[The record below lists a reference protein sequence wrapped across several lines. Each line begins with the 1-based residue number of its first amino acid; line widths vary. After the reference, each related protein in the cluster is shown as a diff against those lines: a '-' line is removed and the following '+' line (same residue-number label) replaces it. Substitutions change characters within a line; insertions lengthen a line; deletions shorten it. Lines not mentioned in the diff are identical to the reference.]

1 MKMIVDRLDGI
12 SITFR
17 LCLRVCWIK
26 QQVLARTW
34 EKQN

>member
-17 LCLRVCWIK
+17 LCLPVWWIK
-26 QQVLARTW
+26 QKVLERTW